1 MELTHLT
8 LSGKLKKIIVEM
20 NSVNS
25 ILLDNDLNQ
34 SRRLLI
40 AQSTTR
46 TNKDS
51 LMLRNTT
58 FLPNIPGLAALLAL
72 IFAPRMEL
80 RCNSRK
86 TYYTGALCGLG
97 PIDNCTNQAIFPDHD
112 MEIQFDVEITM
123 NDIKEVYYFY
133 KLIISQYISCDY
145 LYIALSCSFSTI
157 YQY

>member
-1 MELTHLT
+1 MELTQLT
-8 LSGKLKKIIVEM
+8 LNGKLKRIVVDM

-40 AQSTTR
+40 AQSTAQ
-46 TNKDS
+46 TNKNS

-58 FLPNIPGLAALLAL
+58 FLPNIPGLAALMAL
-72 IFAPRMEL
+72 IFAPRIEL

-97 PIDNCTNQAIFPDHD
+97 PIDNCTNQAIFSDHD

-133 KLIISQYISCDY
+133 ELIISQHS
-145 LYIALSCSFSTI
+145 
-157 YQY
+157 